1 MPNPDLV
8 KLTWLHQE
16 DGYSTRRGRRSIV
29 KMISGQ
35 LAEMGF
41 RQLRAKNLKAKHANA
56 LVERWKQEGLS
67 LGTLKNRMGVLR
79 WMYDKVGK
87 GHLMYRKNEDYG
99 IGNRQYATNENKAR
113 ELTPESLALIKSEH
127 VRLSV
132 QLQRACGLRREEAM
146 KIDVAWA
153 DKGDKLVLKGSW
165 TKGGRPRE
173 IPIETKAQRELLDQ
187 ARALTEGG
195 SLIPAGSSYV
205 EHLKLYENQTAA
217 AGLEKLHG
225 LRHAYAQERYRELTG
240 WDAPV
245 AGGKKSGDLT
255 DEEKKLDYDARMKV
269 SKELGHGREQVTVV
283 YLGR

>member
-173 IPIETKAQRELLDQ
+173 IPIETKTQRELLDQ

-195 SLIPAGSSYV
+195 SLIPAGSSYI

-240 WDAPV
+240 WEAPV

-255 DEEKKLDYDARMKV
+255 DEEKKLDYDARMQV

>member
-195 SLIPAGSSYV
+195 SLIPAGSSYI

-240 WDAPV
+240 WAAPV

-255 DEEKKLDYDARMKV
+255 DEEKKLDYDARMQV

>member
-1 MPNPDLV
+1 MANPDIV
-8 KLTWLHQE
+8 KLTWRHQE

-29 KMISGQ
+29 KMIAGQ
-35 LAEMGF
+35 LGEMGF
-41 RQLRAKNLKAKHANA
+41 RQLRAKNLKAKHAEA

-87 GHLMYRKNEDYG
+87 GFLMHRKNSDYG
-99 IGNRQYATNENKAR
+99 IGNRQYVTNVNKAVVVTPASL
-113 ELTPESLALIKSEH
+113 ELIRSEH

-132 QLQRACGLRREEAM
+132 QMQQEFGLRREESM

-153 DKGDKLVLKGSW
+153 DRGGHLQLKGSW

-173 IPIETKAQRELLDQ
+173 IPIETGAQRNLLDRVK
-187 ARALTEGG
+187 AFNRGG
-195 SLIPAGSSYV
+195 SLIPAGSSYI
-205 EHLKLYENQTAA
+205 EHLKHYENQTKA

-225 LRHAYAQERYRELTG
+225 LRHAYAQQRYETLTG
-240 WDAPV
+240 WPAPA
-245 AGGKKSGDLT
+245 AGGKKSGELS
-255 DEEKKLDYDARMKV
+255 EEERKLDYDVRLQI
-269 SKELGHGREQVTVV
+269 SKELGHSREQISAV

>member
-16 DGYSTRRGRRSIV
+16 NGYSTRRGRRAIV
-29 KMISGQ
+29 KMIAGQ

-41 RQLRAKNLKAKHANA
+41 RQLRARNLKAKHADA

-67 LGTLKNRMGVLR
+67 LGTLKNRLAVLR

-87 GHLMYRKNEDYG
+87 EFLMHRKNSDYG
-99 IGNRQYATNENKAR
+99 IGNRRYATNVNKAV
-113 ELTPESLALIKSEH
+113 ELTPEALQRIQSDYI
-127 VRLSV
+127 RLSV
-132 QLQRACGLRREEAM
+132 QLQRALGLRREEAM

-153 DKGDKLVLKGSW
+153 DRGGRLVLKGSW

-173 IPIETKAQRELLDQ
+173 IPIETKAQRDLLDRVK
-187 ARALTEGG
+187 AFTAGG
-195 SLIPAGSSYV
+195 SLIPAESTYI

-225 LRHAYAQERYRELTG
+225 LRHAYAQQRYKDITG
-240 WDAPV
+240 WLAPA
-245 AGGKKSGDLT
+245 AGGKKSGELSA
-255 DEEKKLDYDARMKV
+255 EEKKLDHEARMLI
-269 SKELGHGREQVTVV
+269 SKELGHGREAISVV